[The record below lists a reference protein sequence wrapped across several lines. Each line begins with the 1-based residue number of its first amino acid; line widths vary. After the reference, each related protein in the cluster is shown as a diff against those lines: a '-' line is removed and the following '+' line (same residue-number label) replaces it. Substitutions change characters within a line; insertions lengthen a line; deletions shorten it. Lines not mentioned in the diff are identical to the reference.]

1 MPMFPLGF
9 VLLPGFLL
17 PLHVFE
23 PRFRALTRHCLDHD
37 AEFGVVLIERGSE
50 VGGGDVRTSVGVAA
64 RIVDHQ
70 EQPDGRFS
78 LVVLGQRR
86 IRINRWLSEEPYPL
100 ADVEPWPDREPF
112 DVDLLWDATDEAM
125 VLLRQA
131 VELHVELGDAVS
143 LPHLEPDEDLVALG
157 HRLCG
162 VAPFGPADQQRL
174 LTSESPEERVDAL
187 AQLLCDDLDDLS
199 RRRELGS

>member
-1 MPMFPLGF
+1 MFPLGF
-9 VLLPGFLL
+9 VLVPGFLL

-23 PRFRALTRHCLDHD
+23 PRYRALTRHCLDTGS
-37 AEFGVVLIERGSE
+37 EFGVVLIERGSE
-50 VGGGDVRTSVGVAA
+50 VGGGDVRTTVGVAA
-64 RIVDHQ
+64 TIVDHH

-78 LVVLGQRR
+78 LVARGTHR
-86 IRINRWLSEEPYPL
+86 IRIDGWLAEEPYPL
-100 ADVEPWPDREPF
+100 ADVEPWPDPEPF
-112 DVDLLWDATDEAM
+112 DAEALWDATDEAM

-143 LPHLEPDEDLVALG
+143 LPPVEPEEDLIALG

-174 LTSESPEERVDAL
+174 LMADSPEDRIDLL
-187 AQLLCDDLDDLS
+187 ARLLCEDLDDLT